1 MADVAEDC
9 GFIFSDGFDRLFLE
23 ELYGGDML
31 TAEEIFRSSIPHI
44 EEFLQLAEHHVD
56 TGASDDLRKLLHKI
70 KPLFGYMGM
79 IQVQDAAQNFEDF
92 CAFKDKTGNLD
103 SAHESFRTIAHQALL
118 LMRTEQQ
125 RLNEHNNR
133 RV

>member
-1 MADVAEDC
+1 
-9 GFIFSDGFDRLFLE
+9 
-23 ELYGGDML
+23 ML

-44 EEFLQLAEHHVD
+44 EEFLQLAEHHVG

-92 CAFKDKTGNLD
+92 CAFKDKTANLD